1 MVLGSCDENEIQVL
15 PWSNYKKEKEG
26 KKEPMGTHSN
36 YQINTYRVITKSLQN
51 QNPQARKHESD
62 KKDDLSPHEAE

>member
-1 MVLGSCDENEIQVL
+1 
-15 PWSNYKKEKEG
+15 
-26 KKEPMGTHSN
+26 MGTHSN

-62 KKDDLSPHEAE
+62 KKDDLSPHEAEWGGKYRVCTILILYFL

>member
-1 MVLGSCDENEIQVL
+1 
-15 PWSNYKKEKEG
+15 
-26 KKEPMGTHSN
+26 MGTHSN